1 MASACAGLAV
11 WKDSSSSSS
20 SSAIKW
26 DGDENCYRSESDNGI
41 LTPRVSLIPQAAP
54 RRAAAPGVTL

>member
-1 MASACAGLAV
+1 MAV